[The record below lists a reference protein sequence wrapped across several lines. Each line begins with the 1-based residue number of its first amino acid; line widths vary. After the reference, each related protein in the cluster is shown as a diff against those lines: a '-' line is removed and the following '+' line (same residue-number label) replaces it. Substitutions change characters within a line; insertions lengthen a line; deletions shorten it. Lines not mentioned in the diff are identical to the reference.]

1 VRCPHAGS
9 SGIFTRSLTLASTR
23 HVPADYW
30 AFHKFLFNN
39 QDQFSNPAFFNQT
52 GSALYGP
59 PPQAAARLRLWYYG

>member
-1 VRCPHAGS
+1 VSGGS
-9 SGIFTRSLTLASTR
+9 IARSLTFTPTR

-39 QDQFSNPAFFNQT
+39 QDQFSNPTFFNQT

-59 PPQAAARLRLWYYG
+59 PPQAAARLWLYNHC